1 MNSLLSM
8 LGNLGGMGGG
18 RINISQFVPV
28 LMQGY
33 DAAKRGESPQAFIQ
47 NLSES
52 YPELK
57 AVDLNDLYG
66 SAVKL
71 AQEKGANIDNA
82 TKQIDSIFAPYM
94 K

>member
-18 RINISQFVPV
+18 STNI
-28 LMQGY
+28 LMQAFG
-33 DAAKRGESPQAFIQ
+33 AAMRGESPQAFIQ
-47 NLSES
+47 NLANTD
-52 YPELK
+52 PRLK

-66 SAVKL
+66 SAQKL
-71 AQEKGANIDNA
+71 AQEKGVNLEDV
-82 TKQIDSIFAPYM
+82 TKQIDSTFAPHM